1 MKDDFNM
8 ERRLMLAFLLS
19 GLLLLL
25 LVPLINRHAQPA
37 SPAPS
42 APAARPL
49 PHAAAG
55 AAAPAQPS
63 AHARPLTPAAK
74 PAPAETIVS
83 QAARHYSVTTPVYR
97 IEFSNRGASVRS
109 WVLTRY
115 TDQQLHPLDLVNP
128 RFAARHGYPF
138 QFEVPG
144 HPALTGKL
152 AGALFHTVLTRL
164 PNGHTRLDF
173 TWAQNGWF
181 AEKIL
186 DFGRGYQLRARAVVR
201 RQGRPVL
208 AGLLWPG
215 AFADSSLENSHITE
229 RIFVRDGGLKKWD
242 PSQVANHSTYAAD
255 LQFAGLENKY
265 FALAFFPPAHQP
277 LRLTRLKTLY
287 HPVLWKSGRPQTA
300 PKPVNTL
307 GLGVAAAG
315 WLRVFVGPKRL
326 QLLHRVA
333 PHLSAIVHFG
343 WFGFAAKPLFLWM
356 RWTYNH
362 WIHNYGWVILFVTFV
377 ITMIMFPFR
386 LTAQKTQVK
395 MIALQPRIKA
405 LNDKMRKLPLKDPK
419 RQQMQ
424 QEMMKMY
431 QEEGVNPLGGC
442 LPMLI
447 PLPLIYAFYE
457 VLETS
462 IELRHAPFLGYLH
475 DLSARDPYFILPL
488 LLVASQFWFMSMVP
502 MMAGTDPM
510 QAKIMR
516 YGMPLFMGYI
526 FFLMPSGVD
535 LYYLGSNLINVG
547 QQYVINRRYAPVK
560 PAAPAAKGKK
570 ALARKK

>member
-25 LVPLINRHAQPA
+25 LVPLINHPTQPA
-37 SPAPS
+37 PPS
-42 APAARPL
+42 APAARRPVRRS
-49 PHAAAG
+49 AAG
-55 AAAPAQPS
+55 PAAPQP
-63 AHARPLTPAAK
+63 AAKTRPVPAAK
-74 PAPAETIVS
+74 PALAEAIM
-83 QAARHYSVTTPVYR
+83 AHAPRHYVISTPVYR

-109 WVLTRY
+109 WILTRY
-115 TDQQLHPLDLVNP
+115 TDQRLHPLDLVNP

-138 QFEVPG
+138 QFTVPG
-144 HPALTGKL
+144 HPALAGRL
-152 AGALFHTVLTRL
+152 ADALFHAVLTRL
-164 PNGHTRLDF
+164 PDGHTRLDF
-173 TWAQNGWF
+173 TWSQNGWF

-186 DFGRGYQLRARAVVR
+186 NFGQGYLLHAQAMVR

-208 AGLLWPG
+208 AGLVWPG
-215 AFADSSLENSHITE
+215 AFADSSLINSHITE
-229 RIFVRDGGLKKWD
+229 RIFVRDGSLKKWE
-242 PSQVANHSTYAAD
+242 PGQVANHSTDTAQ

-277 LRLTRLKTLY
+277 LRLTRLKTEY
-287 HPVLWKSGRPQTA
+287 HPLIWKSGKAQIA

-315 WLRVFVGPKRL
+315 RLRIFVGPKRL

-333 PHLSAIVHFG
+333 PHLSSIVHFG

-405 LNDKMRKLPLKDPK
+405 INDKMRKLPLKDPK

-424 QEMMKMY
+424 QEMMKLY

-462 IELRHAPFLGYLH
+462 IELRHAPFLGYLR
-475 DLSARDPYFILPL
+475 DLSARDPYFILPV
-488 LLVASQFWFMSMVP
+488 LLVISQFWFMALVP

-547 QQYVINRRYAPVK
+547 QQYLINRRYAPVK
-560 PAAPAAKGKK
+560 SAAPAARGKK
-570 ALARKK
+570 TIVRRK